1 MIQYYIYLDI
11 KNNIQRD
18 RENWTKDTQN
28 FSLQNNK
35 GKQNYFVR
43 FENALLK
50 RLREHDWAAG
60 LLSRYQ
66 YMRFSYSLQRDIA
79 GVFICNEVL
88 EEINNEKSIG
98 DDVKEEI
105 VDKYQARLKRRLKRI
120 NSVSEEFPDFLN
132 DLLPVC

>member
-1 MIQYYIYLDI
+1 M
-11 KNNIQRD
+11 
-18 RENWTKDTQN
+18 
-28 FSLQNNK
+28 
-35 GKQNYFVR
+35 
-43 FENALLK
+43 LK

-88 EEINNEKSIG
+88 EEISNEKSIG

-105 VDKYQARLKRRLKRI
+105 IDKYQARLKRRLKRI
-120 NSVSEEFPDFLN
+120 NSVSEEFPRFLN